1 LELSRELFVR
11 EAEATEVREV
21 LSRPSL
27 TYWQDAW
34 RRLKMNKVAM
44 AGLGFLVFMT
54 AIAIIAPMLSRYN
67 YHQIIFEDVAKT
79 PTFSGVRP
87 HWFGTDDLG
96 RDLWVRVWYG
106 GRISLFIGVVAAFLN
121 LLVGALYGG
130 ISGYIGGRTD
140 DIMMRIVEVIYAIP
154 ELLLLILLMLIF
166 KPGLST
172 IIFVMAMTF
181 WVGMARLVRGQV
193 LQIKEQEY
201 VLAARTLGASPL
213 RIIIKHL
220 LPNAMGPI
228 LVNLSMAI
236 PAAIFFE
243 AALSF
248 IGMGVRTPIASWGS
262 LANDGKNWML
272 LYPHMLVYPA
282 IAIALTMLAFNLF
295 GDGLRDA
302 LDPKLRGRD

>member
-272 LYPHMLVYPA
+272 LYPHMLIYPA